1 MQKVR
6 VWEPSEPV
14 LAGEWQ
20 RRLAESDAE
29 IVAVLEPDQDE
40 ALPAL
45 VLQLGDASLISAYS
59 PVTDALKVVV
69 DGLVV
74 DSLDRDDV
82 VELRPP
88 FAFRVK
94 SALPVIEALDPGQRI
109 DLLEA
114 LAASIQPV
122 VFRP

>member
-1 MQKVR
+1 MLS
-6 VWEPSEPV
+6 VWEPSEAMP
-14 LAGEWQ
+14 AGEWE
-20 RRLAESDAE
+20 RRLADSNAE

-40 ALPAL
+40 MLPAL

-74 DSLDRDDV
+74 DSIDRDDV
-82 VELRPP
+82 VELSPP

-94 SALPVIEALDPGQRI
+94 SALPVIEALDPGQPI

-114 LAASIQPV
+114 LAASIQPL

>member
-14 LAGEWQ
+14 PAGEWE
-20 RRLAESDAE
+20 RRLADSEAE

-40 ALPAL
+40 VLPAL
-45 VLQLGDASLISAYS
+45 VLQLGNASLISAYS
-59 PVTDALKVVV
+59 PVTDALKVVL

-74 DSLDRDDV
+74 DSIDRDGV

-94 SALPVIEALDPGQRI
+94 SALPVIKALDPGQTV

-114 LAASIQPV
+114 LAASIEPV

>member
-1 MQKVR
+1 MLS
-6 VWEPSEPV
+6 VWEPSEAMP
-14 LAGEWQ
+14 AGEWE
-20 RRLAESDAE
+20 RRLADSNAE
-29 IVAVLEPDQDE
+29 IVAVLEPDQDKM
-40 ALPAL
+40 LPSL

-74 DSLDRDDV
+74 DSIDRDDV
-82 VELRPP
+82 VELSPP

-94 SALPVIEALDPGQRI
+94 SALPVIEALDPGQPI

-114 LAASIQPV
+114 LAASIQPL

>member
-1 MQKVR
+1 M
-6 VWEPSEPV
+6 
-14 LAGEWQ
+14 AGEWQ
-20 RRLAESDAE
+20 RRLADADAE
-29 IVAVLEPDQDE
+29 IVAVLEPDEDE
-40 ALPAL
+40 ALAAL

-88 FAFRVK
+88 FAFRVS
-94 SALPVIEALDPGQRI
+94 SALPVIAALDPGQRI

>member
-1 MQKVR
+1 MLS
-6 VWEPSEPV
+6 VWEPSEAMP
-14 LAGEWQ
+14 AGEWE
-20 RRLAESDAE
+20 RRLADSNAE

-40 ALPAL
+40 MLPAL

-59 PVTDALKVVV
+59 PVTDAIKVVV

-74 DSLDRDDV
+74 DSIDRDDV
-82 VELRPP
+82 VELSPP

-94 SALPVIEALDPGQRI
+94 SALPVIEALDPGQPI

-114 LAASIQPV
+114 LAASIQPL

>member
-1 MQKVR
+1 MQKVG

-14 LAGEWQ
+14 PAGEWE
-20 RRLAESDAE
+20 RRLAASEAE

-40 ALPAL
+40 VLPAL

-59 PVTDALKVVV
+59 PVTDALKVVL

-74 DSLDRDDV
+74 DSIDRDDV

-94 SALPVIEALDPGQRI
+94 SALPVIKALDPGQPI

-114 LAASIQPV
+114 LAASIKPV

>member
-29 IVAVLEPDQDE
+29 IVAVLEPDEDE
-40 ALPAL
+40 ALAAL

-74 DSLDRDDV
+74 DSFDRDDV

-88 FAFRVK
+88 FAFRVS
-94 SALPVIEALDPGQRI
+94 SALPVIAALDPGQRI

>member
-14 LAGEWQ
+14 LPDEWQ
-20 RRLAESDAE
+20 RRLVGSDAE

-40 ALPAL
+40 VLPAL
-45 VLQLGDASLISAYS
+45 VLQLGDAGLISACS
-59 PVTDALKVVV
+59 PITDALKVVV

-74 DSLDRDDV
+74 DSIDRGDV

-94 SALPVIEALDPGQRI
+94 SAMPVIEALDPGRRI

-114 LAASIQPV
+114 LAASIEPV

>member
-14 LAGEWQ
+14 PAGEWE
-20 RRLAESDAE
+20 RRLSDSEAE

-40 ALPAL
+40 VLPAL

-59 PVTDALKVVV
+59 PVTDALKVVL

-74 DSLDRDDV
+74 DSIDRDDV
-82 VELRPP
+82 VELCPP

-94 SALPVIEALDPGQRI
+94 SALPVIKALDRGQPI

-114 LAASIQPV
+114 LAASIEPV